1 MKNYDLTNGV
11 EMLLMYNQSLTR
23 EDVEKMTLPE
33 FNRLMDWTA
42 EKSKQITV
50 GEFMKL
56 YESYKSKA
64 GL

>member
-1 MKNYDLTNGV
+1 MEEFDMTKAV
-11 EMLLMYNQSLTR
+11 ETLLMYNQSLTR
-23 EDVEKMTLPE
+23 EDIEKMTLPE

-56 YESYKSKA
+56 HESYKNKV